1 MTRWSWQPHWGQFL
15 AGYKKSL
22 SKTKLCPPSQE
33 DQEQALSAR
42 GPQGHTAV
50 RIPGNHPPEISS
62 GEDSGKVALEEE
74 QQHKEL

>member
-1 MTRWSWQPHWGQFL
+1 MVMAATRGPASYWLRREPFQIMH
-15 AGYKKSL
+15 
-22 SKTKLCPPSQE
+22 CPPSQE

-50 RIPGNHPPEISS
+50 RIPGDHPPEISS